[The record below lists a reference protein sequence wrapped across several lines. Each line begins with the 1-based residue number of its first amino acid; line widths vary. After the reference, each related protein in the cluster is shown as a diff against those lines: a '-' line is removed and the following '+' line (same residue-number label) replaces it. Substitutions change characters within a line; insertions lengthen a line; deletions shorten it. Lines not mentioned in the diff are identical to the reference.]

1 MGGRRERTKNLTR
14 VLILKST
21 DLSFKRIRKEGRK
34 ISRVSILKRTERDG
48 GQSDGERRRFEK
60 MISSGKS
67 VVYISSVPRAF
78 EKHWHLE
85 WEIYPRHLTR
95 SKGSVPL
102 QIS

>member
-21 DLSFKRIRKEGRK
+21 DLSFKRVRKEGRK
-34 ISRVSILKRTERDG
+34 ILRVSILKRTKRERE
-48 GQSDGERRRFEK
+48 QRDGERRRFEE

-95 SKGSVPL
+95 SKGSIPL

>member
-21 DLSFKRIRKEGRK
+21 DLSFKRVRKEGRK

-48 GQSDGERRRFEK
+48 GQGDGERRRFEK

-78 EKHWHLE
+78 E
-85 WEIYPRHLTR
+85 
-95 SKGSVPL
+95 
-102 QIS
+102 